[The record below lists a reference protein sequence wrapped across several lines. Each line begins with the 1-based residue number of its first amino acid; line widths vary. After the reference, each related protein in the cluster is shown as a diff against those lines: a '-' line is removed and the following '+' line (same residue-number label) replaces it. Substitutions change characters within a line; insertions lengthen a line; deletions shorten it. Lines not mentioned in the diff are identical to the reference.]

1 MKLVEIVKEKLESET
16 KNTGKLEKNTVVM
29 SDEEKS
35 KGDRLLQS
43 EVKTKK
49 SDEDR
54 LLQSVMETTGPGTS
68 VVSEIQDSI
77 RAQSME
83 DKVEPPVTLIDLAHA
98 KAKDVFD
105 IVFHLVIAQALLF
118 FQHRNCEIDKYAFA
132 EFIDLS
138 QNKTGSDSF
147 DNVWDLYDCDVA
159 FELRSLSREMQ
170 ISLGIA
176 SYSFIA
182 GTAVVAHAIFMKNR
196 QEPPIQGIFKWTDRI
211 PIIDSIIEIPLC
223 LWVAPFRTLL
233 LWVAYIL
240 CCAGL
245 VILVVSYEKEAY
257 EDGNLSAFA
266 LTACLVGFDLYRLT
280 GNIAQYY
287 VINKSANKKTREED
301 KKLIEKL
308 TAMHK

>member
-1 MKLVEIVKEKLESET
+1 
-16 KNTGKLEKNTVVM
+16 M

-43 EVKTKK
+43 EVKTIRNTSKLEKKTAVTTNEEK

-54 LLQSVMETTGPGTS
+54 LLQSVMKTTGPGTS

-77 RAQSME
+77 REQSME

-105 IVFHLVIAQALLF
+105 ISFHLVIAQALLF
-118 FQHRNCEIDKYAFA
+118 FQHRNCEIDEYAFA
-132 EFIDLS
+132 RSFSLS
-138 QNKTGSDSF
+138 LNGTSSDSI
-147 DNVWDLYDCDVA
+147 DSIWDFYDCDVA
-159 FELRSLSREMQ
+159 FELRSLNREMQ
-170 ISLGIA
+170 ISVGIA

-182 GTAVVAHAIFMKNR
+182 GIAVVAHAMFMKNQ

-211 PIIDSIIEIPLC
+211 PIIDSIIEIPFC
-223 LWVAPFRTLL
+223 LWVAPFITLF

-240 CCAGL
+240 CCGGL
-245 VILVVSYEKEAY
+245 VILVISYEKEAY
-257 EDGNLSAFA
+257 ENGNLSAFA

>member
-1 MKLVEIVKEKLESET
+1 MKLVKIVKEKLESET
-16 KNTGKLEKNTVVM
+16 KDAGKPEKNTVLM
-29 SDEEKS
+29 SDEEKG
-35 KGDRLLQS
+35 KEDRLLQS
-43 EVKTKK
+43 EVKT
-49 SDEDR
+49 
-54 LLQSVMETTGPGTS
+54 TGPGMS

-77 RAQSME
+77 RAQSMK

-105 IVFHLVIAQALLF
+105 IGFHLVIAQALLF
-118 FQHRNCEIDKYAFA
+118 FQHRNCEIDQYAFA
-132 EFIDLS
+132 RQFNLS
-138 QNKTGSDSF
+138 QNKTGSDSV
-147 DNVWDLYDCDVA
+147 DNVWDFYDCDVA

-182 GTAVVAHAIFMKNR
+182 GIAVVAHAIFMKNR

-223 LWVAPFRTLL
+223 LWVAPFITLL

-245 VILVVSYEKEAY
+245 VILVISYEKEAY
-257 EDGNLSAFA
+257 ENGNLSAFA

-287 VINKSANKKTREED
+287 VINKSANKKTRDED